1 MSYDQVREF
10 FNSQCWDDI
19 MSQAIEQENTDSKY
33 VMDQL
38 VLRLNSAEFFLKKDI
53 KNRFDKE
60 MQELTNIIVN
70 INKHNNE

>member
-10 FNSQCWDDI
+10 FNSQCWDNI
-19 MSQAIEQENTDSKY
+19 MSQAIEQDNTDSKY

-38 VLRLNSAEFFLKKDI
+38 VLRLNSAEFFLKQDM
-53 KNRFDKE
+53 NPRFEKE

-70 INKHNNE
+70 INKLNNE